1 MMPRR
6 IEITRAADPD
16 LQNLAVDDRRVIV
29 DAIRAFAAGNS
40 PSADVKKLA
49 GITPPLW
56 RLRVGRFRA
65 IYSIDSERII
75 ILRIGDRRDV
85 DR

>member
-1 MMPRR
+1 MTPRR
-6 IEITRAADPD
+6 VEITRAADRD
-16 LQNLAVDDRRVIV
+16 LHHLTVDDRRAIV

-49 GITPPLW
+49 GITPPRW
-56 RLRVGRFRA
+56 RLRVGRFRT
-65 IYSIDSERII
+65 IYSIDSERIV

-85 DR
+85 YR